1 MFLITSIAYL
11 NKKRKLQA
19 ELQEM
24 PLPKHVCWGHSLESD
39 SLLASSTEPKK
50 VQSNNVVRGG
60 ESDTESARDSNS
72 FHCNEDSIM
81 SIDYESKT
89 ETECPETSAA
99 SYERTSSSVSWADS
113 TSEISLYSSKST
125 SLTKSC
131 CSEPESLS
139 VTKQLDRPDSEYE
152 LDPSLNYDC
161 SEYRNEGIEHCT
173 EKELEN
179 LLYSNGVAPGNYVL
193 SSGRW
198 SVNQGDLIFSSKN
211 FLPFPFGLK
220 IVVKVFASVFMV
232 ADTQQEGKK
241 LTIDKEFEQYFAMLM
256 L

>member
-1 MFLITSIAYL
+1 MSSPAEVNSIAYL

-139 VTKQLDRPDSEYE
+139 VTKQLHRPDSEYE

-198 SVNQGDLIFSSKN
+198 SVNQ
-211 FLPFPFGLK
+211 
-220 IVVKVFASVFMV
+220 
-232 ADTQQEGKK
+232 DTQQEGKK